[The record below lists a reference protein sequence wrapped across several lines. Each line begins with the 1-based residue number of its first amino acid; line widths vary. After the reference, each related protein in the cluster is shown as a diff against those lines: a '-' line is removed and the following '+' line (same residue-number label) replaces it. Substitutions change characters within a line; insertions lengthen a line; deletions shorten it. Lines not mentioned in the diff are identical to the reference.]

1 MTASVPGIR
10 AGDTAVVLASASA
23 IRATV
28 LRNAGVSFEAVP
40 SRVDEAA
47 LKRKLRGE
55 RADAETCALALAA
68 LKAEAV
74 SGQRPGTLVIGA
86 DQMLDCDG
94 VWFDKPANR
103 AEAEATLKALRGK
116 THALVGAVT
125 VVRDSRPLWRHV
137 GRSHLTMR
145 RFDDAFI
152 AAYLDAAG
160 ASALQ
165 SVGAY
170 QLEGLGVQLFSHIDG
185 DYFAILG
192 LPLLPLLECLRQQG
206 AVEA

>member
-1 MTASVPGIR
+1 MTSVLAGAR
-10 AGDTAVVLASASA
+10 TGDTLVVLASASA

-28 LRNAGVSFEAVP
+28 LRNAGVAFEVVP

-47 LKRKLRGE
+47 LKQ
-55 RADAETCALALAA
+55 
-68 LKAEAV
+68 AEAV
-74 SGQRPGTLVIGA
+74 SGDRPGALVIGA

-94 VWFDKPANR
+94 VWFDKPADR
-103 AEAEATLKALRGK
+103 AGAMANLKALRGK
-116 THALVGAVT
+116 THALVGAV
-125 VVRDSRPLWRHV
+125 VVTRDGRRLWQHVERSR
-137 GRSHLTMR
+137 LTMR

-152 AAYLDAAG
+152 AAYLDAVG
-160 ASALQ
+160 APALQ

-192 LPLLPLLECLRQQG
+192 LPLLPLLECLRQHG
-206 AVEA
+206 IVAA